1 MCPSGATFLSA
12 DCCFSESTLAITPT
26 DAFIQN
32 GYKYM
37 YSIYKIEISLLDCIE
52 NKHIDKTPTI

>member
-1 MCPSGATFLSA
+1 M
-12 DCCFSESTLAITPT
+12 
-26 DAFIQN
+26 QN

-37 YSIYKIEISLLDCIE
+37 YNIYKIETGLLDCIE